1 MHSENDR
8 ELSYQLSNI
17 NRLYMSL
24 SPEVLSLSL
33 PERAL
38 FLRKGGGGG
47 EYDYGLIVCK
57 MLFERSLIERH
68 KTK

>member
-38 FLRKGGGGG
+38 FLRRGG
-47 EYDYGLIVCK
+47 EVSMTTG
-57 MLFERSLIERH
+57 SLCA
-68 KTK
+68 KCSLSVL

>member
-33 PERAL
+33 PKRAL
-38 FLRKGGGGG
+38 FLRRGVGG